1 MLVEG
6 CLAGPSPR
14 MKKSCYGVGNPK
26 SSEAKGPSKLKF
38 RRIFRMD
45 QVTFPAPSP
54 TPACGDGSV
63 WQRARSIPDAQCT
76 WPWVLSLPPDDA
88 DILCHWVYPRN
99 RGPLPWPWRKASLR
113 CVPAGACPHAC
124 LFAPLPSAAQPHP
137 TASRP
142 PAAGSLN
149 HPAPVA
155 CSARLPRPLTPNP
168 NPPRPPSFPLLL
180 FRPSSASLPSLY
192 PPFSSPSS
200 QPPVSPPS
208 PPPLLPLLSS
218 PSWLRSIP

>member
-1 MLVEG
+1 
-6 CLAGPSPR
+6 
-14 MKKSCYGVGNPK
+14 
-26 SSEAKGPSKLKF
+26 
-38 RRIFRMD
+38 MD

-142 PAAGSLN
+142 PAAGSPN

-155 CSARLPRPLTPNP
+155 CSALSAQAPYPKPK
-168 NPPRPPSFPLLL
+168 PPSSSLVSLALIPSISCLPAFPPSALLL
-180 FRPSSASLPSLY
+180 
-192 PPFSSPSS
+192 PSS
-200 QPPVSPPS
+200 QPPCLPPS

-218 PSWLRSIP
+218 PCWLRSIP